1 MSNIKKY
8 KIQGEWYDWEVTLEV
23 DHDVLTPEL
32 ANEINTFWSGWEDRV
47 EQENGSH
54 VKAVIR
60 FAGTLCINEMLR
72 NFGTEFYE
80 SNKEASAVWTKDLF
94 DQEGW
99 PENPGIRVIAA
110 SVEVADYDGVSL
122 KELTT

>member
-8 KIQGEWYDWEVTLEV
+8 KVAGEWYDWEVTLEV

-32 ANEINTFWSGWEDRV
+32 ANEINTFWSGSEDRAD
-47 EQENGSH
+47 QENGSH

-60 FAGTLCINEMLR
+60 FAGTMFINLML
-72 NFGTEFYE
+72 NSYGATFHE
-80 SNKEASAVWTKDLF
+80 SNEDSGKIWTRDLF
-94 DQEGW
+94 KEEGW
-99 PENPGIRVIAA
+99 PENTGIRVIAA
-110 SVEVADYDGVSL
+110 SVEVADYDAVEL